1 MLNSRRSS
9 ICGYTFILTAAL
21 CWATIGI
28 FYRAII
34 EQYGLSQS
42 VIVAYRS
49 GLAALLLGLG
59 TLVLRRSSLRIRRHD
74 IPFFLMFG
82 IVGVAGFFRLYM
94 EAVTRGSVAQAA
106 ILLYTAPVWI
116 MLWSVLR
123 DGERITRQQFRVLV
137 LAITGCALVAQV
149 YDPARL
155 ALNLPAIVIGLLTG
169 MAYAAYIVWSAVGTR
184 RGYDSWTVVLYALSI
199 GAVALFIVTPPAETL
214 HVLTTP
220 RVWPLLFGVA
230 IITSLL
236 GQVSFTLGLRDVRPS
251 TASLLATIEPVAA
264 AGLAWILWGEALV
277 WQQILGGVCVLL
289 AVLTLLRRPHPSPP
303 SQRPEG
309 TRHPESLP
317 ERASR

>member
-1 MLNSRRSS
+1 MLDSRRSS
-9 ICGYTFILTAAL
+9 IRGYTLILTAAL

-34 EQYGLSQS
+34 DQYGLSQS

-59 TLVLRRSSLRIRRHD
+59 TLVLRRSSLHIRWHD
-74 IPFFLMFG
+74 TPFFIMFG

-123 DGERITRQQFRVLV
+123 DGERITLQQFGV
-137 LAITGCALVAQV
+137 LALAISGCALVAQV

-155 ALNLPAIVIGLLTG
+155 ALNLPAIAIGLLTG
-169 MAYAAYIVWSAVGTR
+169 MAYAAYVVWCAVGTR
-184 RGYDSWTVVLYALSI
+184 RGYDSWTVVLYALGI
-199 GAVALFIVTPPAETL
+199 GAIALFIVTPPAETL
-214 HVLTTP
+214 YVLTTP

-230 IITSLL
+230 IVTSLL
-236 GQVSFTLGLRDVRPS
+236 GQVSFTLGLHDVRPS

-264 AGLAWILWGEALV
+264 AALAWALFGETLV

-289 AVLTLLRRPHPSPP
+289 AVLILLRRPHPSPI
-303 SQRPEG
+303 SQRLAG
-309 TRHPESLP
+309 TPHPESLP